1 MLKPERICMK
11 PSVFNLSTR
20 LSLLLALLLLGAGC
34 TANTPPE
41 SETIVLQVNDSAITL
56 PEFNEMLKFS
66 AYADPELEITEQSRD
81 DFVQYLIRRQLMI
94 QEAAHLKLDR
104 KKEFVMTIQTYWES
118 TLIRNLMDLKSQE
131 LKQHVLVTEDEITRY
146 YTENKD
152 RFDTPPEEAREQI
165 RTILTSKKVEEKLE
179 QWALDLREKADIR
192 INTAGFDL
200 P

>member
-1 MLKPERICMK
+1 MK

-20 LSLLLALLLLGAGC
+20 FFLLLALLLLGAGC

-94 QEAAHLKLDR
+94 QEAARLKLDR
-104 KKEFVMTIQTYWES
+104 KNEFVMTIQTYWES

-152 RFDTPPEEAREQI
+152 RFDTPPEEAREKI
-165 RTILTSKKVEEKLE
+165 RTILTSKKIEEKLE

>member
-1 MLKPERICMK
+1 MK

-94 QEAAHLKLDR
+94 QEAARLKLDR

>member
-1 MLKPERICMK
+1 MK

-20 LSLLLALLLLGAGC
+20 FFLLLALLLLGAGC

-94 QEAAHLKLDR
+94 QEAARLKLDR
-104 KKEFVMTIQTYWES
+104 KNEFVMTIQTYWES

-165 RTILTSKKVEEKLE
+165 RTILTSKKIEEKLE

>member
-1 MLKPERICMK
+1 MK

-94 QEAAHLKLDR
+94 QEAARLKLDR

-146 YTENKD
+146 YAENKD

>member
-1 MLKPERICMK
+1 MK

-94 QEAAHLKLDR
+94 QEAARLKLDR

-131 LKQHVLVTEDEITRY
+131 FKQHVLVTEDEITRY
-146 YTENKD
+146 YAENKD
-152 RFDTPPEEAREQI
+152 RFDTPPEEARELAKELNVK
-165 RTILTSKKVEEKLE
+165 ILDEHPQGVIMAIMARVHQFLYASHY
-179 QWALDLREKADIR
+179 
-192 INTAGFDL
+192 AGNNLASFIK
-200 P
+200 

>member
-1 MLKPERICMK
+1 MK

-20 LSLLLALLLLGAGC
+20 VFLLLALLLLGAGC

-66 AYADPELEITEQSRD
+66 AYADPELEITEQTRD

-94 QEAAHLKLDR
+94 QEAARLKLDR
-104 KKEFVMTIQTYWES
+104 KNEFVMTIQTYWES

-165 RTILTSKKVEEKLE
+165 RTILTSKKIEEKLE

>member
-1 MLKPERICMK
+1 M
-11 PSVFNLSTR
+11 
-20 LSLLLALLLLGAGC
+20 LGAGC

-94 QEAAHLKLDR
+94 QEAARLKLDR

-131 LKQHVLVTEDEITRY
+131 FKQHVLVTEDEITRY
-146 YTENKD
+146 YAENKD

>member
-1 MLKPERICMK
+1 MK

-20 LSLLLALLLLGAGC
+20 LFLLLILLLLEAGC
-34 TANTPPE
+34 STNTPQEPE
-41 SETIVLQVNDSAITL
+41 NIVLQVNDSVITL

-66 AYADPELEITEQSRD
+66 AYADPELEITEQSRN

-94 QEAAHLKLDR
+94 QEAARLKLDR

-131 LKQHVLVTEDEITRY
+131 LKQHVLVTDDEITRY
-146 YTENKD
+146 YAENKD
-152 RFDTPPEEAREQI
+152 RFDTPPEESKEQI
-165 RTILTSKKVEEKLE
+165 RKVLTSKKIEEKLE
-179 QWALDLREKADIR
+179 QWALDLKKKADIR
-192 INTAGFDL
+192 INTNGFDH